1 MNEEKSPTLN
11 DTLLNSDVL
20 QDTSKKADDD
30 DADASLY
37 KKWVID
43 EDSAAHKV
51 KMGLIYGTPLI
62 AVVIVLTYLHHVA
75 GYPGLRWLTTD
86 DLREIRSIAI
96 SVLSGVSSSLAVGY
110 FFRQK

>member
-1 MNEEKSPTLN
+1 MNDEKSPTLN
-11 DTLLNSDVL
+11 DSFLNSDVL
-20 QDTSKKADDD
+20 QDAPKKADGD

-37 KKWVID
+37 KKWGID

-51 KMGLIYGTPLI
+51 RMRLIYGTP
-62 AVVIVLTYLHHVA
+62 VVAGLIVLTYLHHVV
-75 GYPGLRWLTTD
+75 GFPCMRWLSPD

>member
-1 MNEEKSPTLN
+1 MNDEKFPTLN
-11 DTLLNSDVL
+11 DTFLNSDVL
-20 QDTSKKADDD
+20 QDAPKKADGD
-30 DADASLY
+30 DADMSVY
-37 KKWVID
+37 KKWGID
-43 EDSAAHKV
+43 EDSAVHKV

-75 GYPGLRWLTTD
+75 GYPGMRWLTPD

>member
-1 MNEEKSPTLN
+1 M
-11 DTLLNSDVL
+11 
-20 QDTSKKADDD
+20 QDAPKKADGD

-51 KMGLIYGTPLI
+51 RMRLIYGTP
-62 AVVIVLTYLHHVA
+62 VVAGLIVLTYLHHVV
-75 GYPGLRWLTTD
+75 GFPCMRWLSPD

>member
-1 MNEEKSPTLN
+1 MNDEKSPTLN
-11 DTLLNSDVL
+11 DSFLNSDVL
-20 QDTSKKADDD
+20 QDAPKKADGD

-51 KMGLIYGTPLI
+51 RMRLIYGTP
-62 AVVIVLTYLHHVA
+62 VVAGLIVLTYLHHVV
-75 GYPGLRWLTTD
+75 GFPCMRWLSPD